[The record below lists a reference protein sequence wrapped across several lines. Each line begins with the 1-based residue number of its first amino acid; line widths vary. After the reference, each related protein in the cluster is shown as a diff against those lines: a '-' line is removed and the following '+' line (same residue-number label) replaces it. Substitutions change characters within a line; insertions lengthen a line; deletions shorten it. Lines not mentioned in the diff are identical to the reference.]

1 MIWIAGGGT
10 GGHLFPALH
19 IAREIG
25 ARHPKVAVHLIGA
38 RRGLEAQILP
48 DRSWTYS
55 LLPVAGNVRG
65 GGFERVSFY
74 ARLGLS
80 LMTCEWLYR
89 KARPTLVLGTG
100 GYASFPAAQI
110 AAWHGVPLFWQ
121 EQNAGPGE
129 VTRRMAASCKKVFAG
144 YPGLEEKLS
153 QTEVMYTGNP
163 VQADIAKGDR
173 ARGRQTGR
181 FSREDIVLLVLGGSG
196 GAASIN
202 RAIARIAGTLNQ
214 KGNIR
219 IWWQTGTREYE
230 EWKSRIT
237 PELFPGTMCPFIEN
251 MADAYAAA
259 DLVVARAG
267 AMTTAEICAS
277 GKPAVLVPFP
287 RAAGNHQL
295 HNAKVLVDRGAA
307 LWVLDEELETEKLA
321 ETLLCLASDR
331 TQQARLA
338 ASARRLGRPDAAA
351 NIVDVLEEYL

>member
-1 MIWIAGGGT
+1 M
-10 GGHLFPALH
+10 
-19 IAREIG
+19 
-25 ARHPKVAVHLIGA
+25 
-38 RRGLEAQILP
+38 
-48 DRSWTYS
+48 
-55 LLPVAGNVRG
+55 
-65 GGFERVSFY
+65 
-74 ARLGLS
+74 
-80 LMTCEWLYR
+80 
-89 KARPTLVLGTG
+89 
-100 GYASFPAAQI
+100 AS
-110 AAWHGVPLFWQ
+110 
-121 EQNAGPGE
+121 
-129 VTRRMAASCKKVFAG
+129 SCKKIFSG
-144 YPGLEEKLS
+144 YPGLETELS
-153 QTEVMYTGNP
+153 QTEVIYTGNP
-163 VQADIAKGDR
+163 VQDDIAKGDR
-173 ARGRQTGR
+173 AQGRQTGR

-202 RAIARIAGTLNQ
+202 RAIARIAGILDQ

-219 IWWQTGTREYE
+219 IWWQTGRREYE
-230 EWKSRIT
+230 KWKSRIT

-307 LWVLDEELETEKLA
+307 LWVHDEELETEKLA

-351 NIVDVLEEYL
+351 NIVDALEDYL